1 MMTDA
6 ELVARTRA
14 GESDAFGSLVARYF
28 DACFRFA
35 YHMLG
40 ERADAED
47 AVQESFLRAYLAIG
61 RYDERDQFRGW
72 LFRILTNQCRN
83 YLTSRG
89 RRSRRFVQDDV
100 ALAAAPAPPG
110 LATGVEDAALLS
122 ALAQIDPLQRE
133 AILLKYAE
141 GLEYGEMSAMTG
153 AGESALKMRVK
164 RGSERLRA
172 ILGPSFN
179 VSDDT

>member
-1 MMTDA
+1 MTDA
-6 ELVARTRA
+6 ELVVRTRA
-14 GESDAFGSLVARYF
+14 GEPDAFGMLVSRYY
-28 DACFRFA
+28 DAAWRFA

-47 AVQESFLRAYLAIG
+47 VVQDTFLRAYLAIG

-89 RRSRRFVQDDV
+89 RRTRRFVQDEI
-100 ALAAAPAPPG
+100 AIQSAPSPAPS
-110 LATGVEDAALLS
+110 LAPGVEDAVLLR
-122 ALAQIDPLQRE
+122 AMAQLDPLQRE
-133 AILLKYAE
+133 ALLLKYAE
-141 GLEYGEMSAMTG
+141 GLEYSEMSAMTG

-172 ILGPSFN
+172 LLATTE
-179 VSDDT
+179 DRRE

>member
-1 MMTDA
+1 MTDA
-6 ELVARTRA
+6 ELVVRTRS
-14 GESDAFGSLVARYF
+14 GDPDAFGTLVSRYY
-28 DACFRFA
+28 DACWRFA

-47 AVQESFLRAYLAIG
+47 VVQEAFLRAYLAIG

-83 YLTSRG
+83 ALTSRG
-89 RRSRRFVQDDV
+89 RRTRRFIQDEM
-100 ALAAAPAPPG
+100 ALETAPAPPAS
-110 LATGVEDAALLS
+110 LPAGVDDAVLVRALGQL
-122 ALAQIDPLQRE
+122 DPLQRE
-133 AILLKYAE
+133 ALLLKYAE
-141 GLEYGEMSAMTG
+141 GLEYSDMSAMTG

-172 ILGPSFN
+172 LIGRSL
-179 VSDDT
+179 D